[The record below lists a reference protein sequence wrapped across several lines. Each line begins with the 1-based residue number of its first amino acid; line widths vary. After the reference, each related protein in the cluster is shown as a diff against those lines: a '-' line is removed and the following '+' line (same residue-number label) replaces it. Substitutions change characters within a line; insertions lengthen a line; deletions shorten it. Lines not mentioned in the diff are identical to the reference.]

1 MPVLK
6 PLPSPFPLSPLS
18 LPEPALA
25 CGITSNSSQTQ
36 TASPYIPDAVDWG
49 QPGLAALP
57 ELDCCVLGGR
67 HHCPLHQVWSCRVPE
82 HGESTAP
89 GPILLCCLAMRSSP
103 KSTTGSAARLSE
115 IVSDATSIAS
125 SLDSASE
132 VELVALHESGYDD
145 YP

>member
-6 PLPSPFPLSPLS
+6 PLPSPFLLSPLS

-25 CGITSNSSQTQ
+25 CGVASDSSLIATVSSDV
-36 TASPYIPDAVDWG
+36 TDPSDTE
-49 QPGLAALP
+49 PGLAALP
-57 ELDCCVLGGR
+57 EANCCVLGGR
-67 HHCPLHQVWSCRVPE
+67 HHCPLHQVWSCRVSE
-82 HGESTAP
+82 FGGSSTP

-103 KSTTGSAARLSE
+103 KSTTGSAGRLSE
-115 IVSDATSIAS
+115 LVSDATSVAS

-132 VELVALHESGYDD
+132 VELVALQDSGCED